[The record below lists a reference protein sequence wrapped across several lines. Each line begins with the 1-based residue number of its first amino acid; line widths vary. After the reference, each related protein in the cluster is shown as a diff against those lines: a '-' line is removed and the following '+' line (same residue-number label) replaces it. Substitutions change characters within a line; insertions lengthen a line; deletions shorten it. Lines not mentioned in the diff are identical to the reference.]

1 MADKPMTEL
10 TDELQSL
17 LQEERLV
24 LLSTV
29 DHESNRPTSSAISWV
44 QAPAKDKVR
53 FAIDA
58 KSRLVTNIKNNDG
71 IVLTFFGQESVYAV
85 SGTAHILTEKLDDV
99 PFALACIELT
109 IDMVRDAM
117 FYGAKI
123 IAEPK
128 YDKTYNKAAAE
139 KLDGQVM
146 SAMEKA

>member
-10 TDELQSL
+10 SEDLQKL
-17 LQEERLV
+17 LQTERLV

-44 QAPAKDKVR
+44 QAPSNDKVR

-58 KSRLVTNIKNNDG
+58 KSRLITNVKSNDG
-71 IVLTFFGQESVYAV
+71 IVLTFFGNETVYAV
-85 SGTAHILTEKLDDV
+85 SGKATILTEKLEEV
-99 PFALACIELT
+99 PFPLACIELS

-123 IAEPK
+123 TAEPQ

-139 KLDGQVM
+139 KLDNQVM